1 MHPSLSQSKMVAAT
15 DEKLLTFPKGSWLIS
30 RTAPSQI
37 PHAWGGSVL
46 SIRRHGSGT
55 CQDPQGSV
63 PVRGPDGNVD
73 QVSVSWTLTQCNLK
87 TGVFRIFV
95 QPRKLPRELHR
106 LSLDPSLKC

>member
-1 MHPSLSQSKMVAAT
+1 MTVANLT
-15 DEKLLTFPKGSWLIS
+15 DSAVIDPTLCGV
-30 RTAPSQI
+30 
-37 PHAWGGSVL
+37 GSVL

-63 PVRGPDGNVD
+63 PVRRPDGNVD

-95 QPRKLPRELHR
+95 QPGNYHVSFLGYPLTLPSNAEVGGTNC
-106 LSLDPSLKC
+106 P